1 MPQIAKIER
10 RDFRAGDGV
19 GFGGITVEH
28 WDHTDFP
35 WMSMYIGARNTDGTV
50 TSCPMYMTVAGI
62 REYAAWLLT
71 QADELEK
78 AHNAPAPFGRGPKR
92 RVRKAAT

>member
-1 MPQIAKIER
+1 VPQIAKIENK
-10 RDFRAGDGV
+10 DFRAGDGV
-19 GFGGITVEH
+19 GSGGITVEH

-35 WMSMYIGARNTDGTV
+35 WLSVFTGKRNPDGTV
-50 TSCPMYMTVAGI
+50 TACPMYMTVAGI

-78 AHNAPAPFGRGPKR
+78 ANNTPAPVQRKR
-92 RVRKAAT
+92 RVRKAAA